1 MAGITEKHKP
11 LINREA
17 RKHLTGKRSHISFAW
32 QDTASY
38 EHAVSFTIAKM
49 MDEDMLAETRAAMTD
64 ALANGTDFATFQ
76 KRLKPYLMARGWWG
90 QAVMGD
96 PDTGEIQKVQ
106 LGSTRR
112 LRTIYHTNLHTA
124 YAAGQWERI
133 QRNKKLFPYLKYI
146 PSDAAEPRE
155 AHKPFYNIVLPVD
168 DPFWSTHFPPN
179 GWGCKCNV
187 RALTREQAEKTGI
200 SKSPVLKD
208 VEHINTRTGEVE
220 YYPEGVNPSFA
231 HNPGDR
237 LGALLQMAEE
247 KHGEAFARGLLDD
260 LQRLQASLGS
270 GGDIFSSSANIIAEG
285 KAIAERYQEV
295 LEQAI
300 SAGKPHEGIMEILR
314 REGVELDGEVNA
326 YGSKEEFVQDFQAIL
341 RRYPKSWIE
350 ASNARGRVLLEA
362 NLRRGWHSYMD
373 EISEDT
379 IQKMKKNPESL
390 AEGAEN
396 FSWAFKGRHKTIQQG
411 DSMLLVNILKAD
423 GGVSM
428 QVHEFAHRLQDIMPE
443 LQEKFARLWAERTA
457 GETAKT
463 LRELTDSTLYG
474 IGEIAKKDDFPRPYY
489 GKMYGNEDDPQPLE
503 LMTMIFEAL
512 LGGDRGRYQEL
523 AAKPDFFHFGLAL
536 LARWQP

>member
-17 RKHLTGKRSHISFAW
+17 LKHLTGKRSHISFAW

-38 EHAVSFTIAKM
+38 EHAVSFTVAKM

-208 VEHINTRTGEVE
+208 VEHINTRTDEVE

-237 LGALLQMAEE
+237 LGALLQMAQE
-247 KHGEAFARGLLDD
+247 KHGDAFARGLLDD
-260 LQRLQASLGS
+260 LERLQAHMSTQR
-270 GGDIFSSSANIIAEG
+270 IFKDSASIIAEG
-285 KAIAERYQEV
+285 ERLYEKYQDIIAAAIQRGAGHEAIAE
-295 LEQAI
+295 
-300 SAGKPHEGIMEILR
+300 IMQ
-314 REGVELDGEVNA
+314 REGVVTGEAARVVGA
-326 YGSKEEFVQDFQAIL
+326 KADVDEVIEIL
-341 RRYPKSWIE
+341 RRYPADWVQKSNE
-350 ASNARGRVLLEA
+350 AGVTAVQSMNNRAFARIYP
-362 NLRRGWHSYMD
+362 N
-373 EISEDT
+373 ISAAR
-379 IQKMKKNPESL
+379 IQKIIDDDLMIEKALKQAAISKQIKP
-390 AEGAEN
+390 
-396 FSWAFKGRHKTIQQG
+396 G
-411 DSMLLVNILKAD
+411 DTATLLMRNIGHRDVTTRL
-423 GGVSM
+423 STHL
-428 QVHEFAHRLQDIMPE
+428 HEFGHRLQAVMPE
-443 LQEKFARLWAERTA
+443 LDALFARYWELRTKGEPMEKLAEILPGRFRA
-457 GETAKT
+457 D
-463 LRELTDSTLYG
+463 ELT
-474 IGEIAKKDDFPRPYY
+474 KKDAFPHPYWGKIY
-489 GKMYGNEDDPQPLE
+489 GDEDDPQPKEML
-503 LMTMIFEAL
+503 TMSFQAL
-512 LGGDRGRYQEL
+512 LGGDREL
-523 AAKPDFFHFGLAL
+523 FDLLHSDEALFRFTLAVL
-536 LARWQP
+536 TRWRAI

>member
-1 MAGITEKHKP
+1 MAGVSKTAP

-17 RKHLTGKRSHISFAW
+17 LAHLKNKRNHTSFAW

-38 EHAVSFTIAKM
+38 EHAVSFTVAKM

-146 PSDAAEPRE
+146 PSDAA
-155 AHKPFYNIVLPVD
+155 VLPVD

-237 LGALLQMAEE
+237 LEALLQMAQE
-247 KHGEAFARGLLDD
+247 KHGDAFARGLLDD
-260 LQRLQASLGS
+260 LERLQAHMSTQR
-270 GGDIFSSSANIIAEG
+270 IFKDSASIIAEG
-285 KAIAERYQEV
+285 ERLYEQYKDIIADAIKRGAGHEAV
-295 LEQAI
+295 LQ
-300 SAGKPHEGIMEILR
+300 ILAN
-314 REGVELDGEVNA
+314 EGVATDAVARVVSGQPRTAEEVV
-326 YGSKEEFVQDFQAIL
+326 EML
-341 RRYPKSWIE
+341 RRYPADWVEKSNE
-350 ASNARGRVLLEA
+350 AGVLFVHGKDGRAFADTRENLSAAALEQLKRGKSALEKPLRDAQAAGEVKIGDTVTMLVSNSAA
-362 NLRRGWHSYMD
+362 
-373 EISEDT
+373 
-379 IQKMKKNPESL
+379 PETFRL
-390 AEGAEN
+390 AT
-396 FSWAFKGRHKTIQQG
+396 H
-411 DSMLLVNILKAD
+411 
-423 GGVSM
+423 
-428 QVHEFAHRLQDIMPE
+428 VHEYGHRLQKILPE
-443 LQEKFARLWAERTA
+443 LDALFTRYWELRTQGDKVEKLSDLLPKDGY
-457 GETAKT
+457 GEF
-463 LRELTDSTLYG
+463 ELT
-474 IGEIAKKDDFPRPYY
+474 KKDRFPHPYWGKIY
-489 GKMYGNEDDPQPLE
+489 GDLSDPEPLE
-503 LMTMIFEAL
+503 MLTMSFQAL
-512 LGGDRGRYQEL
+512 LGGDQKYFQLLHGDEDLFRFAL
-523 AAKPDFFHFGLAL
+523 AVLV
-536 LARWQP
+536 RWRAA

>member
-38 EHAVSFTIAKM
+38 EHAVSFTVAKM

-64 ALANGTDFATFQ
+64 ALANGTDFAAF
-76 KRLKPYLMARGWWG
+76 KARLKPYLMARGWWG

-96 PDTGEIQKVQ
+96 PDTGEIAKVQ

-155 AHKPFYNIVLPVD
+155 SHKPFYGMVLPVD

-237 LGALLQMAEE
+237 LEALLQMAQE
-247 KHGEAFARGLLDD
+247 KHGDAFARGLLDD
-260 LQRLQASLGS
+260 LERLQAHMSTQR
-270 GGDIFSSSANIIAEG
+270 IFKDSASIIAEG
-285 KAIAERYQEV
+285 ERLYEKYQDIIAAAIQRGAGHEAIAE
-295 LEQAI
+295 
-300 SAGKPHEGIMEILR
+300 IMQ
-314 REGVELDGEVNA
+314 REGVVTGEAARVVGA
-326 YGSKEEFVQDFQAIL
+326 KADVDEVIEIL
-341 RRYPKSWIE
+341 RRYPADWVQKSNE
-350 ASNARGRVLLEA
+350 AGVTAVQSMNNRAFARIYP
-362 NLRRGWHSYMD
+362 N
-373 EISEDT
+373 ISAAR
-379 IQKMKKNPESL
+379 IQKIIDDDLMIEKALKQAAISKQIKP
-390 AEGAEN
+390 
-396 FSWAFKGRHKTIQQG
+396 G
-411 DSMLLVNILKAD
+411 DTATLLMRNIGHRDVATRL
-423 GGVSM
+423 STHL
-428 QVHEFAHRLQDIMPE
+428 HEFGHRLQAVMPE
-443 LQEKFARLWAERTA
+443 LDALFARYWELRTKGEPMEKLAEILPGRFRA
-457 GETAKT
+457 D
-463 LRELTDSTLYG
+463 ELT
-474 IGEIAKKDDFPRPYY
+474 KKDAFPHPYWGKIY
-489 GKMYGNEDDPQPLE
+489 GDEDDPQPKEML
-503 LMTMIFEAL
+503 TMSFQAL
-512 LGGDRGRYQEL
+512 LGGDREL
-523 AAKPDFFHFGLAL
+523 FDLLHSDEALFRFTLAVL
-536 LARWQP
+536 TRWRAT

>member
-17 RKHLTGKRSHISFAW
+17 LKHLKGKRSHISFAW

-38 EHAVSFTIAKM
+38 EHAVSFTVAKM
-49 MDEDMLAETRAAMTD
+49 MDEDMLGETRAAVTD

-155 AHKPFYNIVLPVD
+155 SHKPFYGMVLPVD

-237 LGALLQMAEE
+237 LEALLQMAQE
-247 KHGEAFARGLLDD
+247 KHGDAFARGLLDD
-260 LQRLQASLGS
+260 LERLQAHMSTQR
-270 GGDIFSSSANIIAEG
+270 IFKDSASIIAEG
-285 KAIAERYQEV
+285 ERLYEKYQDIIAAAIQRGAGHEAIAE
-295 LEQAI
+295 
-300 SAGKPHEGIMEILR
+300 IMQ
-314 REGVELDGEVNA
+314 REGVVTGEAARVVGA
-326 YGSKEEFVQDFQAIL
+326 KADVDEVIEIL
-341 RRYPKSWIE
+341 RRYPADWVQKSNE
-350 ASNARGRVLLEA
+350 AGVTAVQSMNNRAFARIYP
-362 NLRRGWHSYMD
+362 N
-373 EISEDT
+373 ISAAR
-379 IQKMKKNPESL
+379 IQKIIDDDLMIEKALKQAAISKQIKP
-390 AEGAEN
+390 
-396 FSWAFKGRHKTIQQG
+396 G
-411 DSMLLVNILKAD
+411 DTATLLMRNIGHRDVATRL
-423 GGVSM
+423 STHL
-428 QVHEFAHRLQDIMPE
+428 HEFGHRLQAVMPE
-443 LQEKFARLWAERTA
+443 LDALFARYWELRTKGEPMEKLAEILPGRFRA
-457 GETAKT
+457 D
-463 LRELTDSTLYG
+463 ELT
-474 IGEIAKKDDFPRPYY
+474 KKDAFPHPYWGKIY
-489 GKMYGNEDDPQPLE
+489 GDEDDPQPKEML
-503 LMTMIFEAL
+503 TMSFQAL
-512 LGGDRGRYQEL
+512 LGGDREL
-523 AAKPDFFHFGLAL
+523 FDLLHSDEALFRFTLAVL
-536 LARWQP
+536 TRWRAI

>member
-17 RKHLTGKRSHISFAW
+17 LKHLTGKRSHISFAW

-38 EHAVSFTIAKM
+38 EHAVSFTVAKM

-237 LGALLQMAEE
+237 LEALLQMAQE
-247 KHGEAFARGLLDD
+247 KHGDAFARGLLDD
-260 LQRLQASLGS
+260 LERLQAHMSTQR
-270 GGDIFSSSANIIAEG
+270 IFKDSASIIAEG
-285 KAIAERYQEV
+285 ERLYEKYQDIIAAAIQRGAGHEAIAE
-295 LEQAI
+295 
-300 SAGKPHEGIMEILR
+300 IMQ
-314 REGVELDGEVNA
+314 REGVVTGEAARVVGA
-326 YGSKEEFVQDFQAIL
+326 KADVDEVIEIL
-341 RRYPKSWIE
+341 RRYPADWVQKSNE
-350 ASNARGRVLLEA
+350 AGVTVVQSMNNRAFARIYP
-362 NLRRGWHSYMD
+362 N
-373 EISEDT
+373 ISAAR
-379 IQKMKKNPESL
+379 IQKIIDDDLMIEKALKQAAISKQIKP
-390 AEGAEN
+390 
-396 FSWAFKGRHKTIQQG
+396 G
-411 DSMLLVNILKAD
+411 DTATLLMRNIGHRDVATRL
-423 GGVSM
+423 STH
-428 QVHEFAHRLQDIMPE
+428 VHEFGHRLQAVMPE
-443 LQEKFARLWAERTA
+443 LDALFARYWELRTKGEPMEKLAEILPGRFRA
-457 GETAKT
+457 D
-463 LRELTDSTLYG
+463 ELT
-474 IGEIAKKDDFPRPYY
+474 KKDAFPHPYWGKIY
-489 GKMYGNEDDPQPLE
+489 GDEDDPQPKEML
-503 LMTMIFEAL
+503 TMSFQAL
-512 LGGDRGRYQEL
+512 LGGDREL
-523 AAKPDFFHFGLAL
+523 FDLLHSDEALFRFTLAVL
-536 LARWQP
+536 TRWRAI

>member
-11 LINREA
+11 RINREA
-17 RKHLTGKRSHISFAW
+17 LKHLKGKRSHISFAW

-38 EHAVSFTIAKM
+38 EHAVSFTVAKM
-49 MDEDMLAETRAAMTD
+49 MDEDMLAETRAAVTD

-155 AHKPFYNIVLPVD
+155 SHKPFYGMVLPVD

-237 LGALLQMAEE
+237 LEALLQMAQE
-247 KHGEAFARGLLDD
+247 KHGDAFARGLLDD
-260 LQRLQASLGS
+260 LERLQAHMSTQR
-270 GGDIFSSSANIIAEG
+270 IFKDSASIIAEG
-285 KAIAERYQEV
+285 ERLYEKYQDIIAAAIQRGAGHEAIAE
-295 LEQAI
+295 
-300 SAGKPHEGIMEILR
+300 IMQ
-314 REGVELDGEVNA
+314 REGVVTGEAARVVGA
-326 YGSKEEFVQDFQAIL
+326 KVDVDEVIEIL
-341 RRYPKSWIE
+341 RRYPADWVQKSNE
-350 ASNARGRVLLEA
+350 AGVTAVQSMNNRAFARIYP
-362 NLRRGWHSYMD
+362 N
-373 EISEDT
+373 ISAAR
-379 IQKMKKNPESL
+379 IQKIIDDDLMIEKALKQAAISKQIKP
-390 AEGAEN
+390 
-396 FSWAFKGRHKTIQQG
+396 G
-411 DSMLLVNILKAD
+411 DTATLLMRNIGHRDVATRL
-423 GGVSM
+423 STHL
-428 QVHEFAHRLQDIMPE
+428 HEFGHRLQAVMPE
-443 LQEKFARLWAERTA
+443 LDALFARYWELRTKGEPMEKLAEILPGRFRA
-457 GETAKT
+457 D
-463 LRELTDSTLYG
+463 ELT
-474 IGEIAKKDDFPRPYY
+474 KKDAFPHPYWGKIY
-489 GKMYGNEDDPQPLE
+489 GDEDDPQPKEML
-503 LMTMIFEAL
+503 TMSFQAL
-512 LGGDRGRYQEL
+512 LGGDREL
-523 AAKPDFFHFGLAL
+523 FDLLHSDEALFRFTLAVL
-536 LARWQP
+536 TRWRAI

>member
-17 RKHLTGKRSHISFAW
+17 LKHLTGKRSHISFAW

-38 EHAVSFTIAKM
+38 EHAVSFTVAKM

-208 VEHINTRTGEVE
+208 VEHIHTRTGEVE

-237 LGALLQMAEE
+237 LEALLQMAQE
-247 KHGEAFARGLLDD
+247 KHGDAFARGLLDD
-260 LQRLQASLGS
+260 LERLQAHMSTQR
-270 GGDIFSSSANIIAEG
+270 IFKDSASIIAEG
-285 KAIAERYQEV
+285 ERLYEKYQDIIAAAIQRGAGHEAIAE
-295 LEQAI
+295 
-300 SAGKPHEGIMEILR
+300 IMQ
-314 REGVELDGEVNA
+314 REGVVTGEAARVVGA
-326 YGSKEEFVQDFQAIL
+326 KADVDEVIEIL
-341 RRYPKSWIE
+341 RRYPADWVQKSNE
-350 ASNARGRVLLEA
+350 AGVTAVQSMNNRAFARIYP
-362 NLRRGWHSYMD
+362 N
-373 EISEDT
+373 ISAAR
-379 IQKMKKNPESL
+379 IQKIIDDDLMIEKALKQAAISKQIKP
-390 AEGAEN
+390 
-396 FSWAFKGRHKTIQQG
+396 G
-411 DSMLLVNILKAD
+411 DTATLLMRNIGHRDVATRL
-423 GGVSM
+423 STH
-428 QVHEFAHRLQDIMPE
+428 VHEFGHRLQAVMPE
-443 LQEKFARLWAERTA
+443 LDALFARYWELRTKGEPMEKLAEILPGRFRA
-457 GETAKT
+457 D
-463 LRELTDSTLYG
+463 ELT
-474 IGEIAKKDDFPRPYY
+474 KKDAFPHPYWGKIY
-489 GKMYGNEDDPQPLE
+489 GDEDDPQPKEML
-503 LMTMIFEAL
+503 TMSFQAL
-512 LGGDRGRYQEL
+512 LGGDREL
-523 AAKPDFFHFGLAL
+523 FDLLHSDEALFRFTLAVL
-536 LARWQP
+536 TRWRAI

>member
-11 LINREA
+11 RINREA
-17 RKHLTGKRSHISFAW
+17 LKHLKGKRSHISFAW

-38 EHAVSFTIAKM
+38 EHAVSFTVAKM
-49 MDEDMLAETRAAMTD
+49 MDEDMLAETRAAVTD

-155 AHKPFYNIVLPVD
+155 SHKPFYGMVLPVD

-237 LGALLQMAEE
+237 LEALLQMAQE
-247 KHGEAFARGLLDD
+247 KHGDAFARGLLDD
-260 LQRLQASLGS
+260 LERLQAHMSTQR
-270 GGDIFSSSANIIAEG
+270 IFKDSASIIAEG
-285 KAIAERYQEV
+285 ERLYEKYQDIIAAAIQRGAGHEAIAE
-295 LEQAI
+295 
-300 SAGKPHEGIMEILR
+300 IMQ
-314 REGVELDGEVNA
+314 REGVVTGEAARVVGA
-326 YGSKEEFVQDFQAIL
+326 KADVDEVIEIL
-341 RRYPKSWIE
+341 RRYPADWVQKSNE
-350 ASNARGRVLLEA
+350 AGVTAVQSMNNRAFARIYP
-362 NLRRGWHSYMD
+362 N
-373 EISEDT
+373 ISAAR
-379 IQKMKKNPESL
+379 IQKIIDDDLMIEKALKQAAISKQIKP
-390 AEGAEN
+390 
-396 FSWAFKGRHKTIQQG
+396 G
-411 DSMLLVNILKAD
+411 DTATLLMRNIGHRDVTTRL
-423 GGVSM
+423 STHL
-428 QVHEFAHRLQDIMPE
+428 HEFGHRLQAVMPE
-443 LQEKFARLWAERTA
+443 LDALFARYWELRTKGEPMEKLAEILPGRFRA
-457 GETAKT
+457 D
-463 LRELTDSTLYG
+463 ELT
-474 IGEIAKKDDFPRPYY
+474 KKDAFPHPYWGKIY
-489 GKMYGNEDDPQPLE
+489 GDEDDPQPKEML
-503 LMTMIFEAL
+503 TMSFQAL
-512 LGGDRGRYQEL
+512 LGGDREL
-523 AAKPDFFHFGLAL
+523 FELLHSDEALFRFTLAVL
-536 LARWQP
+536 TRWRAI

>member
-17 RKHLTGKRSHISFAW
+17 LKHLKGKRSHISFAW

-38 EHAVSFTIAKM
+38 EHAVSFTVAKM
-49 MDEDMLAETRAAMTD
+49 MDADMLGETRAAMTD
-64 ALANGTDFATFQ
+64 ALANGTDFAAF
-76 KRLKPYLMARGWWG
+76 KARLKPYLMARGWWG

-96 PDTGEIQKVQ
+96 PDTGEIAKVQ

-155 AHKPFYNIVLPVD
+155 SHKPFYGMVLPVD

-237 LGALLQMAEE
+237 LEALLQMAQE
-247 KHGEAFARGLLDD
+247 KHGDAFARGLLDD
-260 LQRLQASLGS
+260 LERLQAHMSTQR
-270 GGDIFSSSANIIAEG
+270 IFKDSASIIAEG
-285 KAIAERYQEV
+285 ERLYEKYQDIIAAAIQRGAGHEAIAE
-295 LEQAI
+295 
-300 SAGKPHEGIMEILR
+300 IMQ
-314 REGVELDGEVNA
+314 REGVVTGEAARVVGA
-326 YGSKEEFVQDFQAIL
+326 KADVDEVIEIL
-341 RRYPKSWIE
+341 RRYPADWVQKSNE
-350 ASNARGRVLLEA
+350 AGVTAVQSMNNRAFARIYP
-362 NLRRGWHSYMD
+362 N
-373 EISEDT
+373 ISAAR
-379 IQKMKKNPESL
+379 IQKIIDDDLMIEKALKQAAISKQIKP
-390 AEGAEN
+390 
-396 FSWAFKGRHKTIQQG
+396 G
-411 DSMLLVNILKAD
+411 DTATLLMRNIGHRDVATRL
-423 GGVSM
+423 STHL
-428 QVHEFAHRLQDIMPE
+428 HEFGHRLQAVMPE
-443 LQEKFARLWAERTA
+443 LDALFARYWELRTKGEPMEKLAEILPGRFRA
-457 GETAKT
+457 D
-463 LRELTDSTLYG
+463 ELT
-474 IGEIAKKDDFPRPYY
+474 KKDAFPHPYWGKIY
-489 GKMYGNEDDPQPLE
+489 GDEDDPQPKEML
-503 LMTMIFEAL
+503 TMSFQAL
-512 LGGDRGRYQEL
+512 LGGDREL
-523 AAKPDFFHFGLAL
+523 FDLLHSDEALFRFTLAVL
-536 LARWQP
+536 TRWRAT

>member
-17 RKHLTGKRSHISFAW
+17 LKHLTGKRSHISFAW

-38 EHAVSFTIAKM
+38 EHAVSFTVAKM

-208 VEHINTRTGEVE
+208 VEHINTRTDEVE

-237 LGALLQMAEE
+237 LGALLQMAQE
-247 KHGEAFARGLLDD
+247 KHGDAFARGLLDD
-260 LQRLQASLGS
+260 LERLQAHMSTQR
-270 GGDIFSSSANIIAEG
+270 IFKDSASIIAEG
-285 KAIAERYQEV
+285 ERLYEKYQDIIAAAIQRGAGHEAIAE
-295 LEQAI
+295 
-300 SAGKPHEGIMEILR
+300 IMQ
-314 REGVELDGEVNA
+314 REGVVTGEAARVVGA
-326 YGSKEEFVQDFQAIL
+326 KADVDEVIEIL
-341 RRYPKSWIE
+341 RRYPADWVQKSNE
-350 ASNARGRVLLEA
+350 AGVTAVQSMNNRAFARIYP
-362 NLRRGWHSYMD
+362 N
-373 EISEDT
+373 ISAAR
-379 IQKMKKNPESL
+379 IQKIIDDDLMIEKALKQAAISKQIKP
-390 AEGAEN
+390 
-396 FSWAFKGRHKTIQQG
+396 G
-411 DSMLLVNILKAD
+411 DTATLLMRNIGHRDVATRL
-423 GGVSM
+423 STHL
-428 QVHEFAHRLQDIMPE
+428 HEFGHRLQAVMPE
-443 LQEKFARLWAERTA
+443 LDALFARYWELRTKGEPMEKLAEILPGRFRA
-457 GETAKT
+457 D
-463 LRELTDSTLYG
+463 ELT
-474 IGEIAKKDDFPRPYY
+474 KKDAFPHPYWGKIY
-489 GKMYGNEDDPQPLE
+489 GDEDDPQPKEML
-503 LMTMIFEAL
+503 TMSFQAL
-512 LGGDRGRYQEL
+512 LGGDREL
-523 AAKPDFFHFGLAL
+523 FDLLHSDEALFRFTLAVL
-536 LARWQP
+536 TRWRAT

>member
-17 RKHLTGKRSHISFAW
+17 LKHLKGKRSHISFAW

-38 EHAVSFTIAKM
+38 EHAVSFTVAKM
-49 MDEDMLAETRAAMTD
+49 MDEDMLGETRAAVTD

-155 AHKPFYNIVLPVD
+155 SHKPFYGMVLPVD

-237 LGALLQMAEE
+237 LGALLQMAQE
-247 KHGEAFARGLLDD
+247 KHGDAFARGLLDD
-260 LQRLQASLGS
+260 LERLQAHMSTQR
-270 GGDIFSSSANIIAEG
+270 IFKDSASIIAEG
-285 KAIAERYQEV
+285 ERLYEKYQDIIAAAIQRGAGHEAIAE
-295 LEQAI
+295 
-300 SAGKPHEGIMEILR
+300 IMQ
-314 REGVELDGEVNA
+314 REGVVTGEAARVVGA
-326 YGSKEEFVQDFQAIL
+326 KADVDEVIEIL
-341 RRYPKSWIE
+341 RRYPADWVQKSNE
-350 ASNARGRVLLEA
+350 AGVTAVQSMNNRAFARIYP
-362 NLRRGWHSYMD
+362 N
-373 EISEDT
+373 ISAAR
-379 IQKMKKNPESL
+379 IQKIIDDDLMIEKALKQAAISKQIKP
-390 AEGAEN
+390 
-396 FSWAFKGRHKTIQQG
+396 G
-411 DSMLLVNILKAD
+411 DTATLLMRNIGHRDVATRL
-423 GGVSM
+423 STHL
-428 QVHEFAHRLQDIMPE
+428 HEFGHRLQAVMPE
-443 LQEKFARLWAERTA
+443 LDALFARYWELRTKGEPMEKLAEILPGRFRA
-457 GETAKT
+457 D
-463 LRELTDSTLYG
+463 ELT
-474 IGEIAKKDDFPRPYY
+474 KKDAFPHPYWGKIY
-489 GKMYGNEDDPQPLE
+489 GDEDDPQPKEML
-503 LMTMIFEAL
+503 TMSFQAL
-512 LGGDRGRYQEL
+512 LGGDREL
-523 AAKPDFFHFGLAL
+523 FDLLHSDEALFRFTLAVL
-536 LARWQP
+536 TRWRAI

>member
-17 RKHLTGKRSHISFAW
+17 LKHLKGKRSHISFAW

-38 EHAVSFTIAKM
+38 EHAVSFTVAKM
-49 MDEDMLAETRAAMTD
+49 MDADMLAETRAAMTD
-64 ALANGTDFATFQ
+64 ALANGTDFAAF
-76 KRLKPYLMARGWWG
+76 KARLKPYLMARGWWG

-96 PDTGEIQKVQ
+96 PDTGEIAKVQ

-155 AHKPFYNIVLPVD
+155 SHKPFYGMVLPVD

-237 LGALLQMAEE
+237 LEALLQMAQE
-247 KHGEAFARGLLDD
+247 KHGDAFARGLLDD
-260 LQRLQASLGS
+260 LERLQAHMSTQR
-270 GGDIFSSSANIIAEG
+270 IFKDSASIIAEG
-285 KAIAERYQEV
+285 ERLYEKYQDIIAAAIQRGAGHEAIAE
-295 LEQAI
+295 
-300 SAGKPHEGIMEILR
+300 IMQ
-314 REGVELDGEVNA
+314 REGVVTGEAARVVGA
-326 YGSKEEFVQDFQAIL
+326 KADVDEVIEVL
-341 RRYPKSWIE
+341 RRYPADWVQKSNE
-350 ASNARGRVLLEA
+350 AGVTAVQSMNNRAFARIYP
-362 NLRRGWHSYMD
+362 N
-373 EISEDT
+373 ISAAR
-379 IQKMKKNPESL
+379 IQKIIDDDLMIEKALKQAAISKQIKP
-390 AEGAEN
+390 
-396 FSWAFKGRHKTIQQG
+396 G
-411 DSMLLVNILKAD
+411 DTATLLMRNIGHRDVATRL
-423 GGVSM
+423 STHL
-428 QVHEFAHRLQDIMPE
+428 HEFGHRLQAVMPE
-443 LQEKFARLWAERTA
+443 LDALFARYWELRTKGEPMEKLAEILPGRFRA
-457 GETAKT
+457 D
-463 LRELTDSTLYG
+463 ELT
-474 IGEIAKKDDFPRPYY
+474 KKDAFPHPYWGKIY
-489 GKMYGNEDDPQPLE
+489 GDEDDPQPKEML
-503 LMTMIFEAL
+503 TMSFQAL
-512 LGGDRGRYQEL
+512 LGGDQEL
-523 AAKPDFFHFGLAL
+523 FDLLHSDEALFRFTLAVL
-536 LARWQP
+536 TRWRAI

>member
-17 RKHLTGKRSHISFAW
+17 LKHLTGKRSHISFAW

-38 EHAVSFTIAKM
+38 EHAVSFTVAKM

-155 AHKPFYNIVLPVD
+155 SHKPFYGMVLPVD

-237 LGALLQMAEE
+237 LGALLQMAQE
-247 KHGEAFARGLLDD
+247 KHGDAFARGLLDD
-260 LQRLQASLGS
+260 LERLQAHMSTQR
-270 GGDIFSSSANIIAEG
+270 IFKDSASIIAEG
-285 KAIAERYQEV
+285 ERLYEKYQDILGAAIQRGAGHEAIAE
-295 LEQAI
+295 
-300 SAGKPHEGIMEILR
+300 IMQ
-314 REGVELDGEVNA
+314 REGVVTGEAARVVGA
-326 YGSKEEFVQDFQAIL
+326 KADVDEVIEIL
-341 RRYPKSWIE
+341 RRYPADWVQKSNE
-350 ASNARGRVLLEA
+350 AGVTAVQSMNNRAFARIYP
-362 NLRRGWHSYMD
+362 N
-373 EISEDT
+373 ISAAR
-379 IQKMKKNPESL
+379 IQKIIDDDLMIEKALKQAAISKQIKP
-390 AEGAEN
+390 
-396 FSWAFKGRHKTIQQG
+396 G
-411 DSMLLVNILKAD
+411 DTATLLMRNIGHRDVATRL
-423 GGVSM
+423 STHL
-428 QVHEFAHRLQDIMPE
+428 HEFGHRLQAVMPE
-443 LQEKFARLWAERTA
+443 LDALFARYWELRTKGEPMEKLAEILPGRFRA
-457 GETAKT
+457 D
-463 LRELTDSTLYG
+463 ELT
-474 IGEIAKKDDFPRPYY
+474 KKDAFPHPYWGKIY
-489 GKMYGNEDDPQPLE
+489 GDEDDPQPKEML
-503 LMTMIFEAL
+503 TMSFQAL
-512 LGGDRGRYQEL
+512 LGGDREL
-523 AAKPDFFHFGLAL
+523 FDLLHSDEALFRFTLAVL
-536 LARWQP
+536 TRWRAI

>member
-17 RKHLTGKRSHISFAW
+17 LKHLTGKRSHISFAW

-38 EHAVSFTIAKM
+38 EHAVSFTVAKM
-49 MDEDMLAETRAAMTD
+49 MDEDMLAETRAEMTD
-64 ALANGTDFATFQ
+64 AFANGTDFATFP

-155 AHKPFYNIVLPVD
+155 SHKPFYGMVLPVD

-237 LGALLQMAEE
+237 LEALLQMAQE
-247 KHGEAFARGLLDD
+247 KHGDAFARGLLDD
-260 LQRLQASLGS
+260 LERLQAHMSTQR
-270 GGDIFSSSANIIAEG
+270 IFKDSASIIAEG
-285 KAIAERYQEV
+285 ERLYEKYQDIIAAAIQRGAGHEAIAE
-295 LEQAI
+295 
-300 SAGKPHEGIMEILR
+300 IMQ
-314 REGVELDGEVNA
+314 REGVVTGEAARVVGA
-326 YGSKEEFVQDFQAIL
+326 KADVDEVIEIL
-341 RRYPKSWIE
+341 RRYPADWVQKSNE
-350 ASNARGRVLLEA
+350 AGVTVVQSMNNRAFARIYP
-362 NLRRGWHSYMD
+362 N
-373 EISEDT
+373 ISAAR
-379 IQKMKKNPESL
+379 IQKIIDDDLMIEKALKQAAISKQIKP
-390 AEGAEN
+390 
-396 FSWAFKGRHKTIQQG
+396 G
-411 DSMLLVNILKAD
+411 DTATLLMRNIGHRDVATRL
-423 GGVSM
+423 STHL
-428 QVHEFAHRLQDIMPE
+428 HEFGHRLQAVIPE
-443 LQEKFARLWAERTA
+443 LDALFARYWELRTKGEPMEKLAEILPGRFRA
-457 GETAKT
+457 D
-463 LRELTDSTLYG
+463 ELT
-474 IGEIAKKDDFPRPYY
+474 KKDAFPHPYWGKIY
-489 GKMYGNEDDPQPLE
+489 GDEDDPQPKEML
-503 LMTMIFEAL
+503 TMSFQAL
-512 LGGDRGRYQEL
+512 LGGDREL
-523 AAKPDFFHFGLAL
+523 FDLLHSDEALFRFTLAVL
-536 LARWQP
+536 TRWRAI

>member
-11 LINREA
+11 RINREA
-17 RKHLTGKRSHISFAW
+17 LKHLTGKRSHISFAW

-38 EHAVSFTIAKM
+38 EHAVSFTVAKM
-49 MDEDMLAETRAAMTD
+49 MDEDMLAETRAAVTD

-155 AHKPFYNIVLPVD
+155 SHKPFYGMVLPVD

-237 LGALLQMAEE
+237 LEALLQMAQE
-247 KHGEAFARGLLDD
+247 KHGDAFARGLLDD
-260 LQRLQASLGS
+260 LERLQAHMSTQR
-270 GGDIFSSSANIIAEG
+270 IFKDSASIIAEG
-285 KAIAERYQEV
+285 ERLYEKYQDIIAAAIQRGAGHEAIAE
-295 LEQAI
+295 
-300 SAGKPHEGIMEILR
+300 IMQ
-314 REGVELDGEVNA
+314 REGVVTGEAARVVGA
-326 YGSKEEFVQDFQAIL
+326 KADVDEVIEIL
-341 RRYPKSWIE
+341 RRYPADWVQKSNE
-350 ASNARGRVLLEA
+350 AGVTAVQSMNNRAFARIYP
-362 NLRRGWHSYMD
+362 N
-373 EISEDT
+373 ISAAR
-379 IQKMKKNPESL
+379 IQKIIDDDLMIEKALKQAAISKQIKP
-390 AEGAEN
+390 
-396 FSWAFKGRHKTIQQG
+396 G
-411 DSMLLVNILKAD
+411 DTATLLMRNIGHRDVATRL
-423 GGVSM
+423 STHL
-428 QVHEFAHRLQDIMPE
+428 HEFGHRLQAVMPE
-443 LQEKFARLWAERTA
+443 LDALFARYWELRTKGEPMEKLAEILPGRFRA
-457 GETAKT
+457 D
-463 LRELTDSTLYG
+463 ELT
-474 IGEIAKKDDFPRPYY
+474 KKDAFPHPYWGKIY
-489 GKMYGNEDDPQPLE
+489 GDEDDPQPKEML
-503 LMTMIFEAL
+503 TMSFQAL
-512 LGGDRGRYQEL
+512 LGGDREL
-523 AAKPDFFHFGLAL
+523 FDLLHSDEALFRFTLAVL
-536 LARWQP
+536 TRWRAT

>member
-17 RKHLTGKRSHISFAW
+17 LKHLTGKRSHISFAW

-38 EHAVSFTIAKM
+38 EHAVSFTVAKM

-112 LRTIYHTNLHTA
+112 LRTIYHTNLHTP

-155 AHKPFYNIVLPVD
+155 SHKPFYGMVLPVD

-237 LGALLQMAEE
+237 LGALLQMAQE
-247 KHGEAFARGLLDD
+247 KHGDAFARGLLDD
-260 LQRLQASLGS
+260 LERLQAHMSTQR
-270 GGDIFSSSANIIAEG
+270 IFKDSASIIAEG
-285 KAIAERYQEV
+285 ERLYEKYQDILAAAIQRGAGHEAIAE
-295 LEQAI
+295 
-300 SAGKPHEGIMEILR
+300 IMQ
-314 REGVELDGEVNA
+314 REGVVTGEAARVVGA
-326 YGSKEEFVQDFQAIL
+326 KADVDEVIEIL
-341 RRYPKSWIE
+341 RRYPADWVQKSNE
-350 ASNARGRVLLEA
+350 AGVTAVQSMNNRAFARIYP
-362 NLRRGWHSYMD
+362 N
-373 EISEDT
+373 ISAAR
-379 IQKMKKNPESL
+379 IQKIIDDDLMIEKALKQAAISKQIKP
-390 AEGAEN
+390 
-396 FSWAFKGRHKTIQQG
+396 G
-411 DSMLLVNILKAD
+411 DTATLLMRNIGHRDVATRL
-423 GGVSM
+423 STHL
-428 QVHEFAHRLQDIMPE
+428 HEFGHRLQAVMPE
-443 LQEKFARLWAERTA
+443 LDALFARYWELRTKGEPMEKLAEILPGRFRA
-457 GETAKT
+457 D
-463 LRELTDSTLYG
+463 ELT
-474 IGEIAKKDDFPRPYY
+474 KKDAFPHPYWGKIY
-489 GKMYGNEDDPQPLE
+489 GDEDDPQPKEML
-503 LMTMIFEAL
+503 TMSFQAL
-512 LGGDRGRYQEL
+512 LGGDREL
-523 AAKPDFFHFGLAL
+523 FDLLHSDEALFRFTLAVL
-536 LARWQP
+536 TRWRAI

>member
-17 RKHLTGKRSHISFAW
+17 LKHLTGKRSHISFAW

-38 EHAVSFTIAKM
+38 EHAVSFTVAKM

-155 AHKPFYNIVLPVD
+155 SHKPFYGMVLPVD

-237 LGALLQMAEE
+237 LGALLQMAQE
-247 KHGEAFARGLLDD
+247 KHGDAFARGLLDD
-260 LQRLQASLGS
+260 LERLQAHMSTQR
-270 GGDIFSSSANIIAEG
+270 IFKDSASIIAEG
-285 KAIAERYQEV
+285 ERLYEKYQDIIAAAIQRGAGHEAIAE
-295 LEQAI
+295 
-300 SAGKPHEGIMEILR
+300 IMQ
-314 REGVELDGEVNA
+314 REGVITGEAARVVGA
-326 YGSKEEFVQDFQAIL
+326 KADVDEVIEIL
-341 RRYPKSWIE
+341 RRYPADWVQKSNE
-350 ASNARGRVLLEA
+350 AGVTVVQSMNNRAFARIYP
-362 NLRRGWHSYMD
+362 N
-373 EISEDT
+373 ISAAR
-379 IQKMKKNPESL
+379 IQKIIDDDLMIEKALKQAAISKQIKP
-390 AEGAEN
+390 
-396 FSWAFKGRHKTIQQG
+396 G
-411 DSMLLVNILKAD
+411 DTATLLMRNIGHRDVATRL
-423 GGVSM
+423 STHL
-428 QVHEFAHRLQDIMPE
+428 HEFGHRLQAVMPE
-443 LQEKFARLWAERTA
+443 LDALFARYWELRTKGEPMEKLAEILPGRFRA
-457 GETAKT
+457 D
-463 LRELTDSTLYG
+463 ELT
-474 IGEIAKKDDFPRPYY
+474 KKDAFPHPYWGKIY
-489 GKMYGNEDDPQPLE
+489 GDEDDPQPKEML
-503 LMTMIFEAL
+503 TMSFQAL
-512 LGGDRGRYQEL
+512 LGGDREL
-523 AAKPDFFHFGLAL
+523 FDLLHSDEALFRFTLAVL
-536 LARWQP
+536 TRWRAI

>member
-17 RKHLTGKRSHISFAW
+17 LKHLTGKRSHISFAW

-38 EHAVSFTIAKM
+38 EHAVSFTVAKM

-208 VEHINTRTGEVE
+208 VEHINTRTDEVE

-237 LGALLQMAEE
+237 LGALLQMAQE
-247 KHGEAFARGLLDD
+247 KHGDAFARGLLDD
-260 LQRLQASLGS
+260 LERLQAHMSTQR
-270 GGDIFSSSANIIAEG
+270 IFKDSASIIAEG
-285 KAIAERYQEV
+285 ERLYEKYQDIIAAAIQRGAGHEAIAE
-295 LEQAI
+295 
-300 SAGKPHEGIMEILR
+300 IMQ
-314 REGVELDGEVNA
+314 REGVVTGEAARVVGA
-326 YGSKEEFVQDFQAIL
+326 KADVDEVIEIL
-341 RRYPKSWIE
+341 RRYPADWVQKSNE
-350 ASNARGRVLLEA
+350 AGVTAVQSMNNRAFARIYP
-362 NLRRGWHSYMD
+362 N
-373 EISEDT
+373 ISAAR
-379 IQKMKKNPESL
+379 IQKIIDDDLMIEKALKQAAISKQIKP
-390 AEGAEN
+390 
-396 FSWAFKGRHKTIQQG
+396 G
-411 DSMLLVNILKAD
+411 DTATLLMRNIGHRDVATRL
-423 GGVSM
+423 STHL
-428 QVHEFAHRLQDIMPE
+428 HEFGHRLQAVMPE
-443 LQEKFARLWAERTA
+443 LDALFARYWELRTKGEPMEKLAEILPGRFRA
-457 GETAKT
+457 D
-463 LRELTDSTLYG
+463 ELT
-474 IGEIAKKDDFPRPYY
+474 KKDAFPHPYWGKIY
-489 GKMYGNEDDPQPLE
+489 GDEDDPQPKEML
-503 LMTMIFEAL
+503 TMSFQAL
-512 LGGDRGRYQEL
+512 LGGNQEL
-523 AAKPDFFHFGLAL
+523 FDLLHSDEALFRFTLAVL
-536 LARWQP
+536 TRWRAT

>member
-11 LINREA
+11 RINREA
-17 RKHLTGKRSHISFAW
+17 LKHLKGKRSHISFAW

-38 EHAVSFTIAKM
+38 EHAVSFTVAKM
-49 MDEDMLAETRAAMTD
+49 MDEDMLGETRAAVTD

-155 AHKPFYNIVLPVD
+155 SHKPFYGMVLPVD

-237 LGALLQMAEE
+237 LGALLQMAQE
-247 KHGEAFARGLLDD
+247 KHGDAFARGLLDD
-260 LQRLQASLGS
+260 LERLQAHMSTQR
-270 GGDIFSSSANIIAEG
+270 IFKDSASIIAEG
-285 KAIAERYQEV
+285 ERLYEKYQDIIAAAIQRGAGHEAIAE
-295 LEQAI
+295 
-300 SAGKPHEGIMEILR
+300 IMQ
-314 REGVELDGEVNA
+314 REGVVTGEAARVVGA
-326 YGSKEEFVQDFQAIL
+326 KADVDEVIEIL
-341 RRYPKSWIE
+341 RRYPADWVQKSNE
-350 ASNARGRVLLEA
+350 AGVTAVQSMNNRAFARIYP
-362 NLRRGWHSYMD
+362 N
-373 EISEDT
+373 ISAAR
-379 IQKMKKNPESL
+379 IQKIIDDDLMIEKALKQAAISKQIKP
-390 AEGAEN
+390 
-396 FSWAFKGRHKTIQQG
+396 G
-411 DSMLLVNILKAD
+411 DTATLLMRNIGHRDVATRL
-423 GGVSM
+423 STHL
-428 QVHEFAHRLQDIMPE
+428 HEFGHRLQAVMPE
-443 LQEKFARLWAERTA
+443 LDALFARYWELRTKGEPMEKLAEILPGRFRA
-457 GETAKT
+457 D
-463 LRELTDSTLYG
+463 ELT
-474 IGEIAKKDDFPRPYY
+474 KKDAFPHPYWGKIY
-489 GKMYGNEDDPQPLE
+489 GDEDDPQPKEML
-503 LMTMIFEAL
+503 TMSFQAL
-512 LGGDRGRYQEL
+512 LGGDREL
-523 AAKPDFFHFGLAL
+523 FDLLHSDEALFRFTLAVL
-536 LARWQP
+536 TRWRAI

>member
-11 LINREA
+11 RINREA
-17 RKHLTGKRSHISFAW
+17 LKHLKGKRSHISFAW

-38 EHAVSFTIAKM
+38 EHAVSFTVAKM
-49 MDEDMLAETRAAMTD
+49 MDEDMLGETRAAVTD

-112 LRTIYHTNLHTA
+112 LRTIYHTNLHAA

-155 AHKPFYNIVLPVD
+155 SHKPFYGMVLPVD

-237 LGALLQMAEE
+237 LEALLQMAQE
-247 KHGEAFARGLLDD
+247 KHGDAFARGLLDD
-260 LQRLQASLGS
+260 LERLQAHMSTQR
-270 GGDIFSSSANIIAEG
+270 IFKDSASIIAEG
-285 KAIAERYQEV
+285 ERLYEKYQDIIAAAIQRGAGHEAIAE
-295 LEQAI
+295 
-300 SAGKPHEGIMEILR
+300 IMQ
-314 REGVELDGEVNA
+314 REGVVTGEAARVVGA
-326 YGSKEEFVQDFQAIL
+326 KADVDEVIEIL
-341 RRYPKSWIE
+341 RRYPADWVQKSNE
-350 ASNARGRVLLEA
+350 AGVTAVQSMNNRAFARIYP
-362 NLRRGWHSYMD
+362 N
-373 EISEDT
+373 ISAAR
-379 IQKMKKNPESL
+379 IQKIIDDDLMIEKALKQAAISKQIKP
-390 AEGAEN
+390 
-396 FSWAFKGRHKTIQQG
+396 G
-411 DSMLLVNILKAD
+411 DTATLLMRNIGHRDVATRL
-423 GGVSM
+423 STHL
-428 QVHEFAHRLQDIMPE
+428 HEFGHRLQAVMPE
-443 LQEKFARLWAERTA
+443 LDALFARYWELRTKGEPMEKLAEILPGRFRA
-457 GETAKT
+457 D
-463 LRELTDSTLYG
+463 ELT
-474 IGEIAKKDDFPRPYY
+474 KKDAFPHPYWGKIY
-489 GKMYGNEDDPQPLE
+489 GDEDDPQPKEML
-503 LMTMIFEAL
+503 TMSFQAL
-512 LGGDRGRYQEL
+512 LGGDREL
-523 AAKPDFFHFGLAL
+523 FDLLHSDEALFRFTLAVL
-536 LARWQP
+536 TRWRAI

>member
-17 RKHLTGKRSHISFAW
+17 LKHLTGKRSHISFAW

-38 EHAVSFTIAKM
+38 EHAVSFTVAKM

-237 LGALLQMAEE
+237 LGALLQMAQE
-247 KHGEAFARGLLDD
+247 KHGDAFARGLLDD
-260 LQRLQASLGS
+260 LERLQAHMSTQR
-270 GGDIFSSSANIIAEG
+270 IFKDSASIIAEG
-285 KAIAERYQEV
+285 ERLYEKYQDIIAAAIQRGAGHEAIAE
-295 LEQAI
+295 
-300 SAGKPHEGIMEILR
+300 IMQ
-314 REGVELDGEVNA
+314 REGVVTGEAARVVGA
-326 YGSKEEFVQDFQAIL
+326 KADVDEVIEIL
-341 RRYPKSWIE
+341 RRYPADWVQKSNE
-350 ASNARGRVLLEA
+350 AGVTVVQSMNNRAFARIYP
-362 NLRRGWHSYMD
+362 N
-373 EISEDT
+373 ISAAR
-379 IQKMKKNPESL
+379 IQKIIDDDLMIEKALKQAAISKQIKP
-390 AEGAEN
+390 
-396 FSWAFKGRHKTIQQG
+396 G
-411 DSMLLVNILKAD
+411 DTATLLMRNIGHRDVATRL
-423 GGVSM
+423 STHL
-428 QVHEFAHRLQDIMPE
+428 HEFGHRLQAVIPE
-443 LQEKFARLWAERTA
+443 LDALFARYWELRTKGEPMEKLAEILPGRFRA
-457 GETAKT
+457 D
-463 LRELTDSTLYG
+463 ELT
-474 IGEIAKKDDFPRPYY
+474 KKDAFPHPYWGKIY
-489 GKMYGNEDDPQPLE
+489 GDEDDPQPKEML
-503 LMTMIFEAL
+503 TMSFQAL
-512 LGGDRGRYQEL
+512 LGGDREL
-523 AAKPDFFHFGLAL
+523 FDLLHSDEALFRFTLAVL
-536 LARWQP
+536 TRWRAT

>member
-11 LINREA
+11 RINREA
-17 RKHLTGKRSHISFAW
+17 LKHLTGKRSHISFAW

-38 EHAVSFTIAKM
+38 EHAVSFTVAKM
-49 MDEDMLAETRAAMTD
+49 MDEDMLGETRAAVTD

-155 AHKPFYNIVLPVD
+155 SHKPFYGMVLPVD

-237 LGALLQMAEE
+237 LGALLQMAQE
-247 KHGEAFARGLLDD
+247 KHGDAFARGLLDD
-260 LQRLQASLGS
+260 LERLQAHMSTQR
-270 GGDIFSSSANIIAEG
+270 IFKDSASIIAEG
-285 KAIAERYQEV
+285 ERLYEKYQDIIAAAIQRGAGHEAIAE
-295 LEQAI
+295 
-300 SAGKPHEGIMEILR
+300 IMQ
-314 REGVELDGEVNA
+314 REGVVTGEAARVVGA
-326 YGSKEEFVQDFQAIL
+326 KADVDEVIEIL
-341 RRYPKSWIE
+341 RRYPADWVQKSNE
-350 ASNARGRVLLEA
+350 AGVTAVQSMNNRAFARIYP
-362 NLRRGWHSYMD
+362 N
-373 EISEDT
+373 ISAAR
-379 IQKMKKNPESL
+379 IQKIIDDDLMIEKALKQAAISKQIKP
-390 AEGAEN
+390 
-396 FSWAFKGRHKTIQQG
+396 G
-411 DSMLLVNILKAD
+411 DTATLLMRNIGHRDVATRL
-423 GGVSM
+423 STHL
-428 QVHEFAHRLQDIMPE
+428 HEFGHRLQAVMPE
-443 LQEKFARLWAERTA
+443 LDALFARYWELRTKGEPMEKLAEILPGRFRA
-457 GETAKT
+457 D
-463 LRELTDSTLYG
+463 ELT
-474 IGEIAKKDDFPRPYY
+474 KKDAFPHPYWGKIY
-489 GKMYGNEDDPQPLE
+489 GDEDDPQPKEML
-503 LMTMIFEAL
+503 TMSFQAL
-512 LGGDRGRYQEL
+512 LGGDREL
-523 AAKPDFFHFGLAL
+523 FDLLHSDEALFRFTLAVL
-536 LARWQP
+536 TRWRAI

>member
-17 RKHLTGKRSHISFAW
+17 LKHLTGKRSHISFAW

-38 EHAVSFTIAKM
+38 EHAVSFTVAKM

-237 LGALLQMAEE
+237 LGALLQMAQE
-247 KHGEAFARGLLDD
+247 KHGDAFARGLLDD
-260 LQRLQASLGS
+260 LERLQAHMSTQR
-270 GGDIFSSSANIIAEG
+270 IFKDSASIIAEG
-285 KAIAERYQEV
+285 ERLYEKYQDIIAAAIQRGAGHEAIAE
-295 LEQAI
+295 
-300 SAGKPHEGIMEILR
+300 IMQ
-314 REGVELDGEVNA
+314 REGVVTGEAARVVGDKA
-326 YGSKEEFVQDFQAIL
+326 DVDEVIEIL
-341 RRYPKSWIE
+341 RRYPADWVQKSNE
-350 ASNARGRVLLEA
+350 AGVTAVQSMNNRAFARIYP
-362 NLRRGWHSYMD
+362 N
-373 EISEDT
+373 ISAAR
-379 IQKMKKNPESL
+379 IQKIIDDDLMIEKALKQAAISKQIKP
-390 AEGAEN
+390 
-396 FSWAFKGRHKTIQQG
+396 G
-411 DSMLLVNILKAD
+411 DTATLLMRNIGHRDVATRL
-423 GGVSM
+423 STHL
-428 QVHEFAHRLQDIMPE
+428 HEFGHRLQAVMPE
-443 LQEKFARLWAERTA
+443 LDALFARYWELRTKGEPMEKLAEILPGRFRA
-457 GETAKT
+457 D
-463 LRELTDSTLYG
+463 ELT
-474 IGEIAKKDDFPRPYY
+474 KKDAFPHPYWGKIY
-489 GKMYGNEDDPQPLE
+489 GDEDDPQPKEML
-503 LMTMIFEAL
+503 TMSFQAL
-512 LGGDRGRYQEL
+512 LGGDREL
-523 AAKPDFFHFGLAL
+523 FDLLHSDEALFRFTLAVL
-536 LARWQP
+536 TRWRAI

>member
-11 LINREA
+11 RINREA
-17 RKHLTGKRSHISFAW
+17 LKHLKGKRSHISFAW

-38 EHAVSFTIAKM
+38 EHAVSFTVAKM
-49 MDEDMLAETRAAMTD
+49 MGEDMLAETRAAVTD

-237 LGALLQMAEE
+237 LEALLQMAQE
-247 KHGEAFARGLLDD
+247 KHGDAFARGLLDD
-260 LQRLQASLGS
+260 LERLQAHMSTQR
-270 GGDIFSSSANIIAEG
+270 IFKDSASIIAEG
-285 KAIAERYQEV
+285 ERLYEKYQDIIAAAIQRGAGHEAIAE
-295 LEQAI
+295 
-300 SAGKPHEGIMEILR
+300 IMQ
-314 REGVELDGEVNA
+314 REGVVTGEAARVVGA
-326 YGSKEEFVQDFQAIL
+326 KVDVDEVIEIL
-341 RRYPKSWIE
+341 RRYPADWVQKSNE
-350 ASNARGRVLLEA
+350 AGVTAVQSMNNRAFARIYP
-362 NLRRGWHSYMD
+362 N
-373 EISEDT
+373 ISAAR
-379 IQKMKKNPESL
+379 IQKIIDDDLMIEKALKQAAISKQIKP
-390 AEGAEN
+390 
-396 FSWAFKGRHKTIQQG
+396 G
-411 DSMLLVNILKAD
+411 DTATLLMRNIGHRDVATRL
-423 GGVSM
+423 STHL
-428 QVHEFAHRLQDIMPE
+428 HEFGHRLQAVMPE
-443 LQEKFARLWAERTA
+443 LDALFARYWELRTKGEPMEKLAEILPGRFRA
-457 GETAKT
+457 D
-463 LRELTDSTLYG
+463 ELT
-474 IGEIAKKDDFPRPYY
+474 KKDAFPHPYWGKIY
-489 GKMYGNEDDPQPLE
+489 GDEDDPQPKEML
-503 LMTMIFEAL
+503 TMSFQAL
-512 LGGDRGRYQEL
+512 LGGDREL
-523 AAKPDFFHFGLAL
+523 FDLLHSDEALFRFTLAVL
-536 LARWQP
+536 TRWRAI

>member
-11 LINREA
+11 RINREA
-17 RKHLTGKRSHISFAW
+17 LKHLKGKRSHISFAW

-38 EHAVSFTIAKM
+38 EHAVSFTVAKM
-49 MDEDMLAETRAAMTD
+49 MDEDMLGETRAAVTD

-155 AHKPFYNIVLPVD
+155 SHKPFYGMVLPVD

-237 LGALLQMAEE
+237 LEALLQMAQE
-247 KHGEAFARGLLDD
+247 KHGDAFARGLLDD
-260 LQRLQASLGS
+260 LERLQAHMSTQR
-270 GGDIFSSSANIIAEG
+270 IFKDSASIIAEG
-285 KAIAERYQEV
+285 ERLYEKYQDIIAAAIQRGAGHEAIAE
-295 LEQAI
+295 
-300 SAGKPHEGIMEILR
+300 IMQ
-314 REGVELDGEVNA
+314 REGVVTGEAARVVGA
-326 YGSKEEFVQDFQAIL
+326 KADVDEVIEIL
-341 RRYPKSWIE
+341 RRYPADWVQKSNE
-350 ASNARGRVLLEA
+350 AGVTAVQSMNNRAFARIYP
-362 NLRRGWHSYMD
+362 N
-373 EISEDT
+373 ISAAR
-379 IQKMKKNPESL
+379 IQKIIDDDLMIEKALKQAAISKQIKP
-390 AEGAEN
+390 
-396 FSWAFKGRHKTIQQG
+396 G
-411 DSMLLVNILKAD
+411 DTATLLMRNIGHRDVAIRL
-423 GGVSM
+423 STHL
-428 QVHEFAHRLQDIMPE
+428 HEFGHRLQAVMPE
-443 LQEKFARLWAERTA
+443 LDALFARYWELRTKGEPMEKLAEILPGRFRA
-457 GETAKT
+457 D
-463 LRELTDSTLYG
+463 ELT
-474 IGEIAKKDDFPRPYY
+474 KKDAFPHPYWGKIY
-489 GKMYGNEDDPQPLE
+489 GDEDDPQPKEML
-503 LMTMIFEAL
+503 TMSFQAL
-512 LGGDRGRYQEL
+512 LGGDREL
-523 AAKPDFFHFGLAL
+523 FDLLHSDEALFRFTLAVL
-536 LARWQP
+536 TRWRAI

>member
-17 RKHLTGKRSHISFAW
+17 LKHLTGKRSHISFAW

-38 EHAVSFTIAKM
+38 EHAVSFTVAKM

-237 LGALLQMAEE
+237 LGALLQMAQE
-247 KHGEAFARGLLDD
+247 KHGDAFARGLLDD
-260 LQRLQASLGS
+260 LERLQAHMSTQR
-270 GGDIFSSSANIIAEG
+270 IFKDSASIIAEG
-285 KAIAERYQEV
+285 ERLYEKYQDIIAAAIQRGAGHEAIAE
-295 LEQAI
+295 
-300 SAGKPHEGIMEILR
+300 IMQ
-314 REGVELDGEVNA
+314 REGVVTGEAARVVGA
-326 YGSKEEFVQDFQAIL
+326 KADVDEVIEIL
-341 RRYPKSWIE
+341 RRYPADWVQKSNE
-350 ASNARGRVLLEA
+350 AGVTAVQSMNNRAFARIYP
-362 NLRRGWHSYMD
+362 N
-373 EISEDT
+373 ISAAR
-379 IQKMKKNPESL
+379 IQKIIDDDLMIEKALKQAAISKQIKP
-390 AEGAEN
+390 
-396 FSWAFKGRHKTIQQG
+396 G
-411 DSMLLVNILKAD
+411 DTATLLMRNIGHRDVATRL
-423 GGVSM
+423 STHL
-428 QVHEFAHRLQDIMPE
+428 HEFGHRLQAVMPE
-443 LQEKFARLWAERTA
+443 LDALFARYWELRTKGEPMEKLAEILPGRFRA
-457 GETAKT
+457 D
-463 LRELTDSTLYG
+463 ELT
-474 IGEIAKKDDFPRPYY
+474 KKDAFPHPYWGKIY
-489 GKMYGNEDDPQPLE
+489 GDEDDPQPKEML
-503 LMTMIFEAL
+503 TMSFQAL
-512 LGGDRGRYQEL
+512 LGGDREL
-523 AAKPDFFHFGLAL
+523 FDLLHSDEALFRFTLAVL
-536 LARWQP
+536 TRWRAI

>member
-17 RKHLTGKRSHISFAW
+17 LKHLTGKRSHISFAW

-38 EHAVSFTIAKM
+38 EHAVSFTVAKM

-237 LGALLQMAEE
+237 LEALLQMAQE
-247 KHGEAFARGLLDD
+247 KHGDAFARGLLDD
-260 LQRLQASLGS
+260 LERLQAHMSTQR
-270 GGDIFSSSANIIAEG
+270 IFKDSASIIAEG
-285 KAIAERYQEV
+285 ERLYEKYQDIIAAAIQRGAGHEAIAE
-295 LEQAI
+295 
-300 SAGKPHEGIMEILR
+300 IMQ
-314 REGVELDGEVNA
+314 REGVVTGEAARVVGA
-326 YGSKEEFVQDFQAIL
+326 KADVDEVIEIL
-341 RRYPKSWIE
+341 RRYPADWVQKSNE
-350 ASNARGRVLLEA
+350 AGVTAVQSMNNRAFARIYP
-362 NLRRGWHSYMD
+362 N
-373 EISEDT
+373 ISAAR
-379 IQKMKKNPESL
+379 IQKIIDDDLMIEKALKQAAISKQIKP
-390 AEGAEN
+390 
-396 FSWAFKGRHKTIQQG
+396 G
-411 DSMLLVNILKAD
+411 DTATLLMRNIGHRDVATRL
-423 GGVSM
+423 STHL
-428 QVHEFAHRLQDIMPE
+428 HEFGHRLQAVMPE
-443 LQEKFARLWAERTA
+443 LDALFARYWELRTKGEPMEKLAEILPGRFRA
-457 GETAKT
+457 D
-463 LRELTDSTLYG
+463 ELT
-474 IGEIAKKDDFPRPYY
+474 KKDAFPHPYWGKIY
-489 GKMYGNEDDPQPLE
+489 GDEDDPQPKEML
-503 LMTMIFEAL
+503 TMSFQAL
-512 LGGDRGRYQEL
+512 LGGDREL
-523 AAKPDFFHFGLAL
+523 FDLLHSDEALFRFTLAVL
-536 LARWQP
+536 TRWRAI

>member
-11 LINREA
+11 RINREA
-17 RKHLTGKRSHISFAW
+17 LKHLKGKRSHISFAW

-38 EHAVSFTIAKM
+38 EHAVSFTVAKM
-49 MDEDMLAETRAAMTD
+49 MDEDMLGETRAAVTD

-155 AHKPFYNIVLPVD
+155 SHKPFYGMVLPVD

-237 LGALLQMAEE
+237 LEALLQMAQE
-247 KHGEAFARGLLDD
+247 KHGDAFARGLLDD
-260 LQRLQASLGS
+260 LERLQAHMSTQR
-270 GGDIFSSSANIIAEG
+270 IFKDSASIIAEG
-285 KAIAERYQEV
+285 ERLYEKYQDIIAAAIQRGAGHEAIAE
-295 LEQAI
+295 
-300 SAGKPHEGIMEILR
+300 IMQ
-314 REGVELDGEVNA
+314 REGVVTGEAARVVGA
-326 YGSKEEFVQDFQAIL
+326 KADVDEVIEIL
-341 RRYPKSWIE
+341 RRYPADWVQKSNE
-350 ASNARGRVLLEA
+350 AGVTAVQSMNNRAFARIYP
-362 NLRRGWHSYMD
+362 N
-373 EISEDT
+373 ISAAR
-379 IQKMKKNPESL
+379 IQKIIDDDLMIEKALKQAAISKQIKP
-390 AEGAEN
+390 
-396 FSWAFKGRHKTIQQG
+396 G
-411 DSMLLVNILKAD
+411 DTATLLMRNIGHRDVATRL
-423 GGVSM
+423 STHL
-428 QVHEFAHRLQDIMPE
+428 HEFGHRLQAVMPE
-443 LQEKFARLWAERTA
+443 LDALFARYWELRTKGEPMEKLAEILPGRFRA
-457 GETAKT
+457 D
-463 LRELTDSTLYG
+463 ELT
-474 IGEIAKKDDFPRPYY
+474 KKDAFPHPYWGKIY
-489 GKMYGNEDDPQPLE
+489 GDEDDPQPKEML
-503 LMTMIFEAL
+503 TMSFQAL
-512 LGGDRGRYQEL
+512 LGGDREL
-523 AAKPDFFHFGLAL
+523 FDLLHSDEALFRFTLAVL
-536 LARWQP
+536 TRWRAT

>member
-17 RKHLTGKRSHISFAW
+17 LKHLKGKRSHISFAW

-38 EHAVSFTIAKM
+38 EHAVSFTVAKM
-49 MDEDMLAETRAAMTD
+49 MDEDMLAETRAAVTD

-155 AHKPFYNIVLPVD
+155 SHKPFYGMVLPVD

-231 HNPGDR
+231 YNPGDR
-237 LGALLQMAEE
+237 LGALLQMAQE
-247 KHGEAFARGLLDD
+247 KHGDAFARGLLDD
-260 LQRLQASLGS
+260 LERLQAHMSTQR
-270 GGDIFSSSANIIAEG
+270 IFKDSASIIAEG
-285 KAIAERYQEV
+285 ERLYEQYKDIIASAIER
-295 LEQAI
+295 
-300 SAGKPHEGIMEILR
+300 GTGHEAIMEIMQ
-314 REGVELDGEVNA
+314 REGVVTGETARVVGA
-326 YGSKEEFVQDFQAIL
+326 KADADEVIDML
-341 RRYPKSWIE
+341 RRYPADWVQKSNE
-350 ASNARGRVLLEA
+350 AGVTAVQSMNNRAFARIYP
-362 NLRRGWHSYMD
+362 N
-373 EISEDT
+373 ISAAR
-379 IQKMKKNPESL
+379 IQKIIDDDLMIEKALKQAAISKQIKP
-390 AEGAEN
+390 
-396 FSWAFKGRHKTIQQG
+396 G
-411 DSMLLVNILKAD
+411 DTATLLMRNIGHRDVATRL
-423 GGVSM
+423 STH
-428 QVHEFAHRLQDIMPE
+428 VHEFGHRLQAVMPE
-443 LQEKFARLWAERTA
+443 LDALFARYWELRTKGEPMEKLAEILPGRFRA
-457 GETAKT
+457 D
-463 LRELTDSTLYG
+463 ELT
-474 IGEIAKKDDFPRPYY
+474 KKDAFPHPYWGKIY
-489 GKMYGNEDDPQPLE
+489 GDEDDPQPKEML
-503 LMTMIFEAL
+503 TMSFQAL
-512 LGGDRGRYQEL
+512 LGGDQEL
-523 AAKPDFFHFGLAL
+523 FDLLHSDEALFRFTLAVL
-536 LARWQP
+536 TRWRAI

>member
-11 LINREA
+11 RINREA
-17 RKHLTGKRSHISFAW
+17 LKHLKGKRSHISFAW

-38 EHAVSFTIAKM
+38 EHAVSFTVAKM
-49 MDEDMLAETRAAMTD
+49 MDEDMLGETRAAVTD

-155 AHKPFYNIVLPVD
+155 SHKPFYCMVLPVD

-237 LGALLQMAEE
+237 LEALLQMAQE
-247 KHGEAFARGLLDD
+247 KHGDAFARGLLDD
-260 LQRLQASLGS
+260 LERLQAHMSTQR
-270 GGDIFSSSANIIAEG
+270 IFKDSASIIAEG
-285 KAIAERYQEV
+285 ERLYEKYQDIIAAAIQRGAGHEAIAE
-295 LEQAI
+295 
-300 SAGKPHEGIMEILR
+300 IMQ
-314 REGVELDGEVNA
+314 REGVVTGEAARVVGA
-326 YGSKEEFVQDFQAIL
+326 KADVDEVIEIL
-341 RRYPKSWIE
+341 RRYPADWVQKSNE
-350 ASNARGRVLLEA
+350 AGVTAVQSMNNRAFARIYP
-362 NLRRGWHSYMD
+362 N
-373 EISEDT
+373 ISAAR
-379 IQKMKKNPESL
+379 IQKIIDDDLMIEKALKQAAISKQIKP
-390 AEGAEN
+390 
-396 FSWAFKGRHKTIQQG
+396 G
-411 DSMLLVNILKAD
+411 DTATLLMRNIGHRDVATRL
-423 GGVSM
+423 STHL
-428 QVHEFAHRLQDIMPE
+428 HEFGHRLQAVMPE
-443 LQEKFARLWAERTA
+443 LDALFARYWELRTKGEPMEKLAEILPGRFRA
-457 GETAKT
+457 D
-463 LRELTDSTLYG
+463 ELT
-474 IGEIAKKDDFPRPYY
+474 KKDAFPHPYWGKIY
-489 GKMYGNEDDPQPLE
+489 GDENDPQPKEML
-503 LMTMIFEAL
+503 TMSFQAL
-512 LGGDRGRYQEL
+512 LGGDREL
-523 AAKPDFFHFGLAL
+523 FDLLHSDEALFRFTLAVL
-536 LARWQP
+536 TRWRAI

>member
-17 RKHLTGKRSHISFAW
+17 LKHLKGKRSHITFAW

-38 EHAVSFTIAKM
+38 EHAVSFTVAKM
-49 MDEDMLAETRAAMTD
+49 MDADMLAETRAAMTD
-64 ALANGTDFATFQ
+64 ALANGTDFAAF
-76 KRLKPYLMARGWWG
+76 KARLKPYLMARGWWG

-96 PDTGEIQKVQ
+96 PDTGEIAKVQ

-155 AHKPFYNIVLPVD
+155 SHKPFYGMVLPVD

-237 LGALLQMAEE
+237 LEALLQMAQE
-247 KHGEAFARGLLDD
+247 KHGDAFARGLLDD
-260 LQRLQASLGS
+260 LERLQAHMSTQR
-270 GGDIFSSSANIIAEG
+270 IFKDSASIIAEG
-285 KAIAERYQEV
+285 ERLYEKYQDIIAAAIQRGAGHEAIAE
-295 LEQAI
+295 
-300 SAGKPHEGIMEILR
+300 IMQ
-314 REGVELDGEVNA
+314 REGVVTGEAARVVGA
-326 YGSKEEFVQDFQAIL
+326 KADVDEVIEIL
-341 RRYPKSWIE
+341 RRYPADWVQKSNE
-350 ASNARGRVLLEA
+350 AGVTAVQSMNNRAFARIYP
-362 NLRRGWHSYMD
+362 N
-373 EISEDT
+373 ISAAR
-379 IQKMKKNPESL
+379 IQKIIDDDLMIEKALKQAAISKQIKP
-390 AEGAEN
+390 
-396 FSWAFKGRHKTIQQG
+396 G
-411 DSMLLVNILKAD
+411 DTATLLMRNIGHRDVATRL
-423 GGVSM
+423 STHL
-428 QVHEFAHRLQDIMPE
+428 HEFGHRLQAVMPE
-443 LQEKFARLWAERTA
+443 LDALFARYWELRTKGEPMEKLAEILPGRFRA
-457 GETAKT
+457 D
-463 LRELTDSTLYG
+463 ELT
-474 IGEIAKKDDFPRPYY
+474 KKDAFPHPYWGKIY
-489 GKMYGNEDDPQPLE
+489 GDEDDPQPKEML
-503 LMTMIFEAL
+503 TMSFQAL
-512 LGGDRGRYQEL
+512 LGGDREL
-523 AAKPDFFHFGLAL
+523 FDLLHSDEALFRFTLAVL
-536 LARWQP
+536 TRWRAT

>member
-11 LINREA
+11 RINREA
-17 RKHLTGKRSHISFAW
+17 LKHLTGKRSHISFAW

-38 EHAVSFTIAKM
+38 EHAVSFTVAKM
-49 MDEDMLAETRAAMTD
+49 MDEDMLGETRAAVTD

-155 AHKPFYNIVLPVD
+155 SHKPFYGMVLPVD

-237 LGALLQMAEE
+237 LGALLQMAQE
-247 KHGEAFARGLLDD
+247 KHGDAFARGLLDD
-260 LQRLQASLGS
+260 LERLQAHMSTQR
-270 GGDIFSSSANIIAEG
+270 IFKDSASIIAEG
-285 KAIAERYQEV
+285 ERLYEKYQDIIAAAIQRGAGHEAIAE
-295 LEQAI
+295 
-300 SAGKPHEGIMEILR
+300 IMQ
-314 REGVELDGEVNA
+314 REGVVIGEAARVVGA
-326 YGSKEEFVQDFQAIL
+326 KADVDEVIEIL
-341 RRYPKSWIE
+341 RRYPADWVQKSNE
-350 ASNARGRVLLEA
+350 AGVTAVQSMNNRAFARIYP
-362 NLRRGWHSYMD
+362 N
-373 EISEDT
+373 ISAAR
-379 IQKMKKNPESL
+379 IQKIIDDDLMIEKALKQAAISKQIKP
-390 AEGAEN
+390 
-396 FSWAFKGRHKTIQQG
+396 G
-411 DSMLLVNILKAD
+411 DTATLLMRNIGHRDVATRL
-423 GGVSM
+423 STH
-428 QVHEFAHRLQDIMPE
+428 VHEFGHRLQAVMPE
-443 LQEKFARLWAERTA
+443 LDALFARYWELRTKGEPMEKLAEILPGRFRA
-457 GETAKT
+457 D
-463 LRELTDSTLYG
+463 ELT
-474 IGEIAKKDDFPRPYY
+474 KKDAFPHPYWGKIY
-489 GKMYGNEDDPQPLE
+489 GDEDDPQPKEML
-503 LMTMIFEAL
+503 TMSFQAL
-512 LGGDRGRYQEL
+512 LGGDREL
-523 AAKPDFFHFGLAL
+523 FDLLHSDEALFRFTLAVL
-536 LARWQP
+536 TRWRAI

>member
-237 LGALLQMAEE
+237 LEALLQMAQE
-247 KHGEAFARGLLDD
+247 KHGDAFARGLLDD
-260 LQRLQASLGS
+260 LERLQAHMSTQR
-270 GGDIFSSSANIIAEG
+270 IFKDSASIIAEG
-285 KAIAERYQEV
+285 ERLYEKYQDIIAAAIQRGAGHEAIAE
-295 LEQAI
+295 
-300 SAGKPHEGIMEILR
+300 IMQ
-314 REGVELDGEVNA
+314 REGVVTGEAARVVGA
-326 YGSKEEFVQDFQAIL
+326 KADVDEVIEIL
-341 RRYPKSWIE
+341 RRYPADWVQKSNE
-350 ASNARGRVLLEA
+350 AGVTVVQSMNNRAFARIYP
-362 NLRRGWHSYMD
+362 N
-373 EISEDT
+373 ISAAR
-379 IQKMKKNPESL
+379 IQKIIDDDLMIEKALKQAAISKQIKP
-390 AEGAEN
+390 
-396 FSWAFKGRHKTIQQG
+396 G
-411 DSMLLVNILKAD
+411 DTATLLMRNIGHRDVATRL
-423 GGVSM
+423 STHL
-428 QVHEFAHRLQDIMPE
+428 HEFGHRLQAVIPE
-443 LQEKFARLWAERTA
+443 LDALFARYWELRTKGEPMEKLAEILPGRFRA
-457 GETAKT
+457 D
-463 LRELTDSTLYG
+463 ELT
-474 IGEIAKKDDFPRPYY
+474 KKDAFPHPYWGKIY
-489 GKMYGNEDDPQPLE
+489 GDEDDPQPKEML
-503 LMTMIFEAL
+503 TMSFQAL
-512 LGGDRGRYQEL
+512 LGGDREL
-523 AAKPDFFHFGLAL
+523 FDLLHSDEALFRFTLAVL
-536 LARWQP
+536 TRWRAI

>member
-17 RKHLTGKRSHISFAW
+17 LKHLTGKRSHISFAW

-38 EHAVSFTIAKM
+38 EHAVSFTVAKM

-106 LGSTRR
+106 LGSTHR

-155 AHKPFYNIVLPVD
+155 SHKPFYGMVLPVD

-237 LGALLQMAEE
+237 LEALLQMAQE
-247 KHGEAFARGLLDD
+247 KHGDAFARGLLDD
-260 LQRLQASLGS
+260 LERLQAHMSTQR
-270 GGDIFSSSANIIAEG
+270 IFKDSASIIAEG
-285 KAIAERYQEV
+285 ERLYEKYQDIIAAAIQRGAGHEAIAE
-295 LEQAI
+295 
-300 SAGKPHEGIMEILR
+300 IMQ
-314 REGVELDGEVNA
+314 REGVVTGEAARVVGA
-326 YGSKEEFVQDFQAIL
+326 KADVDEVIEIL
-341 RRYPKSWIE
+341 RRYPADWVQKSNE
-350 ASNARGRVLLEA
+350 AGVTAVQSMNNRAFARIYP
-362 NLRRGWHSYMD
+362 N
-373 EISEDT
+373 ISAAR
-379 IQKMKKNPESL
+379 IQKIIDDDLMIEKALKQAAISKQIKP
-390 AEGAEN
+390 
-396 FSWAFKGRHKTIQQG
+396 G
-411 DSMLLVNILKAD
+411 DTATLLMRNIGHRDVATRL
-423 GGVSM
+423 STHL
-428 QVHEFAHRLQDIMPE
+428 HEFGHRLQAVMPE
-443 LQEKFARLWAERTA
+443 LDALFARYWELRTKGEPMEKLAEILPGRFRA
-457 GETAKT
+457 D
-463 LRELTDSTLYG
+463 ELT
-474 IGEIAKKDDFPRPYY
+474 KKDAFPHPYWGKIY
-489 GKMYGNEDDPQPLE
+489 GDEDDPQPKEML
-503 LMTMIFEAL
+503 TMSFQAL
-512 LGGDRGRYQEL
+512 LGGDREL
-523 AAKPDFFHFGLAL
+523 FDLLHSDEALFRFTLAVL
-536 LARWQP
+536 TRWRAI

>member
-17 RKHLTGKRSHISFAW
+17 LKHLTGKRSHISFAW

-38 EHAVSFTIAKM
+38 EHAVSFTVAKM

-155 AHKPFYNIVLPVD
+155 SHKPFYGMVLPVD

-237 LGALLQMAEE
+237 LEALLQMAQE
-247 KHGEAFARGLLDD
+247 KHGDAFARGLLDD
-260 LQRLQASLGS
+260 LERLQAHMSTQR
-270 GGDIFSSSANIIAEG
+270 IFKDSASIIAEG
-285 KAIAERYQEV
+285 ERLYEKYQDIIAAAIQRGAGHEAIAE
-295 LEQAI
+295 
-300 SAGKPHEGIMEILR
+300 IMQ
-314 REGVELDGEVNA
+314 REGVVTGEAARVVGA
-326 YGSKEEFVQDFQAIL
+326 KADVDEVIEIL
-341 RRYPKSWIE
+341 RRYPADWVQKSNE
-350 ASNARGRVLLEA
+350 AGVTVVQSMNNRAFARIYP
-362 NLRRGWHSYMD
+362 N
-373 EISEDT
+373 ISAAR
-379 IQKMKKNPESL
+379 IQKIIDDDLMIEKALKQAAISKQIKP
-390 AEGAEN
+390 
-396 FSWAFKGRHKTIQQG
+396 G
-411 DSMLLVNILKAD
+411 DTATLLMRNIGHRDVATRL
-423 GGVSM
+423 STHL
-428 QVHEFAHRLQDIMPE
+428 HEFGHRLQAVIPE
-443 LQEKFARLWAERTA
+443 LDALFARYWELRTKGEPMEKLAEILPGRFRA
-457 GETAKT
+457 D
-463 LRELTDSTLYG
+463 ELT
-474 IGEIAKKDDFPRPYY
+474 KKDAFPHPYWGKIY
-489 GKMYGNEDDPQPLE
+489 GDEDDPQPKEML
-503 LMTMIFEAL
+503 TMSFQAL
-512 LGGDRGRYQEL
+512 LGGDREL
-523 AAKPDFFHFGLAL
+523 FDLLHSDEALFRFTLAVL
-536 LARWQP
+536 TRWRAI

>member
-1 MAGITEKHKP
+1 MAGITEKNKP

-17 RKHLTGKRSHISFAW
+17 LKHLKGKRSHISFAW

-38 EHAVSFTIAKM
+38 EHAVSFTVAKM

-96 PDTGEIQKVQ
+96 PDTGEIAKVQ

-155 AHKPFYNIVLPVD
+155 SHKPFYGMVLPVD

-237 LGALLQMAEE
+237 LGALLQMAQE
-247 KHGEAFARGLLDD
+247 KHGDAFVRGLLDD
-260 LQRLQASLGS
+260 LERLQTSMNTQR
-270 GGDIFSSSANIIAEG
+270 IFRDSANIIAEG
-285 KAIAERYQEV
+285 ERLYEKYQDILAAAIQRGAGHEAIAE
-295 LEQAI
+295 
-300 SAGKPHEGIMEILR
+300 IMQ
-314 REGVELDGEVNA
+314 REGVVTGEAARVVGA
-326 YGSKEEFVQDFQAIL
+326 KADVDEVIEIL
-341 RRYPKSWIE
+341 RRYPADWVQKSNE
-350 ASNARGRVLLEA
+350 AGVTAVQSMNNRAFARIYP
-362 NLRRGWHSYMD
+362 N
-373 EISEDT
+373 ISAAR
-379 IQKMKKNPESL
+379 IQKIIDDDLMIEKALKQAAISKQIKP
-390 AEGAEN
+390 
-396 FSWAFKGRHKTIQQG
+396 G
-411 DSMLLVNILKAD
+411 DTATLLMRNIGHRDVATRL
-423 GGVSM
+423 STH
-428 QVHEFAHRLQDIMPE
+428 VHEFGHRLQAVMPE
-443 LQEKFARLWAERTA
+443 LDALFARYWELRTKGEPMEKLAEILPGRFRA
-457 GETAKT
+457 D
-463 LRELTDSTLYG
+463 ELT
-474 IGEIAKKDDFPRPYY
+474 KKDAFPHPYWGKIY
-489 GKMYGNEDDPQPLE
+489 GDEDDPQPKEML
-503 LMTMIFEAL
+503 TMSFQAL
-512 LGGDRGRYQEL
+512 LGGDREL
-523 AAKPDFFHFGLAL
+523 FDLLHSDEALFRFTLAVL
-536 LARWQP
+536 TRWRAI